1 MRKRLEEE
9 KNALLDYVEESVE
22 KQEKMAKDMNMI
34 AQEIQEL
41 RHQKGEL
48 IDLIENLKYDDAI
61 NQ

>member
-1 MRKRLEEE
+1 LRKRLEEE